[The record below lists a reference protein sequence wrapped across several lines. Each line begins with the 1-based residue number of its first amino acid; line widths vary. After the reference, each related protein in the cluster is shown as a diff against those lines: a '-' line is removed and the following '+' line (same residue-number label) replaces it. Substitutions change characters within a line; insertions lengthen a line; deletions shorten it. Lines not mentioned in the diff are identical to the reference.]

1 MQTKTSMTIQ
11 SNTRVIY
18 SHDTLEF
25 VTVAAEFCAFLEQS
39 EGREK
44 RLFVETMLKLLPL
57 LYLKARLLPELESND
72 GFLPDARVTEED
84 YNYICGVVRT
94 LLGDDDMYED
104 LVYDNGTM
112 SDELQWR
119 TVSENLADM
128 YQSLR
133 NFVSAYQQG
142 IEDCMAGALW
152 EVREEFALTWGKC
165 LVDSLRQLH
174 LISHKIIHGEEDEN
188 DF

>member
-1 MQTKTSMTIQ
+1 MTIHD
-11 SNTRVIY
+11 NMRVIY

-25 VTVAAEFCAFLEQS
+25 VTVAAEFCAFLEQG
-39 EGREK
+39 EGRE
-44 RLFVETMLKLLPL
+44 RRVFVETMLKLLPL
-57 LYLKARLLPELESND
+57 LYLKARLLPEVESSE
-72 GFLPDARVTEED
+72 GFLPDAQVTEDD
-84 YNYICGVVRT
+84 YNFVCGNVRAS
-94 LLGDDDMYED
+94 LGDDDTYED
-104 LVYDNGTM
+104 LVYDNGMM

-119 TVSENLADM
+119 SLSENLADI
-128 YQSLR
+128 YQPLR

-152 EVREEFALTWGKC
+152 EVRDEFDLTWGKC

-174 LISHKIIHGEEDEN
+174 LVSHKIIHGEADEN

>member
-1 MQTKTSMTIQ
+1 MTTQDNTK
-11 SNTRVIY
+11 VIY

-25 VTVAAEFCAFLEQS
+25 VTVSAEFCAFLEQS
-39 EGREK
+39 EGRDKKE
-44 RLFVETMLKLLPL
+44 FVETMLKLLPL
-57 LYLKARLLPELESND
+57 LYLKARLLPEVVSDED
-72 GFLPDARVTEED
+72 FLPDAQVTEAD
-84 YNYICGVVRT
+84 YDYVRH
-94 LLGDDDMYED
+94 LVYAVLGDDDTYED
-104 LVYDNGTM
+104 LVYDNGIM

-128 YQSLR
+128 YQALR

-142 IEDCMAGALW
+142 IEACMNDSLW
-152 EVREEFALTWGKC
+152 EVREEFDLTWGKC

-174 LISHKIIHGEEDEN
+174 LIHQKITHTIDED